1 MRDRNLEEHGMK
13 IFAAAGALALLAA
26 TGPAAAQATSWPEHP
41 VRLVVGFTPGGAA
54 DYVGRAVGDAL
65 SRVLGQPIV
74 IDNKPGAGSSLAA
87 DFVAKAAPD
96 GYTILIASPS
106 AISVN
111 PAIDPKRATTVQ
123 TLVPVAKL
131 TASPLVIAANPQIG
145 VNTIP
150 ELIEYA
156 KKNPGKVN
164 FAHAGMGSAPHLG
177 GVLFNQLA
185 GTDLTGIPFKGGA
198 PSVQSVIAGD
208 TQVTFAT
215 PPSVLPQ
222 IKAGRLVGLGVTTTE
237 RFPLVPEL
245 PGMREAGLP
254 NYRIDFWYG
263 FFVPQGTPPEIVKK
277 LFDAT
282 QVALHQPQVKAMLAR
297 EGTDVSPSASTAE
310 FQSFI
315 REENKF
321 WAKLAKDSGAKAD

>member
-1 MRDRNLEEHGMK
+1 MSRTL
-13 IFAAAGALALLAA
+13 AAGLALAIALGGSAV
-26 TGPAAAQATSWPEHP
+26 AQTTNWPERP
-41 VRLVVGFTPGGAA
+41 IKLVVGFTPGGAA
-54 DYVGRAVGDAL
+54 DYVGRSVGDAL
-65 SRVLGQPIV
+65 GRALGQPIV

-87 DFVAKAAPD
+87 DFVSKAPPD
-96 GYTILIASPS
+96 GYTVLIASPS
-106 AISVN
+106 AIAVN
-111 PAIDPKRATTVQ
+111 PSIDPKRAPAVQ
-123 TLVPVAKL
+123 SLVPVTKL
-131 TASPLVIAANPQIG
+131 TASPLVVAANPQLG
-145 VNTIP
+145 VKSVA

-185 GTDLTGIPFKGGA
+185 GTDLVPIPFKGGA

-222 IKAGRLVGLGVTTTE
+222 IKGGRLVGLGVTTTE
-237 RFPLVPEL
+237 RFPLVPDL

-254 NYRIDFWYG
+254 AYKIDFWYG
-263 FFVPQGTPPEIVKK
+263 FFVPAGTPPEIVKK

-282 QVALHQPQVKAMLAR
+282 QAALQQPQVKAALAR
-297 EGTDVSPSASTAE
+297 EGTDVSASASPAD
-310 FQSFI
+310 FAAFI
-315 REENKF
+315 KEENRF
-321 WAKLAKDSGAKAD
+321 WARLAKDSGAKAD

>member
-1 MRDRNLEEHGMK
+1 MFGS
-13 IFAAAGALALLAA
+13 FVAGALAFAFCGA
-26 TGPAAAQATSWPEHP
+26 VAAQTPGWPERP
-41 VRLVVGFTPGGAA
+41 VKLVVGFTPGGAA

-65 SRVLGQPIV
+65 ARVLGQPIV
-74 IDNKPGAGSSLAA
+74 IDNKPGAGSSIAT

-96 GYTILIASPS
+96 GYTLLIASPS
-106 AISVN
+106 SISVN
-111 PAIDPKRATTVQ
+111 PAIDPKWAGGVQ
-123 TLVPVAKL
+123 SLVPVSKL
-131 TASPLVIAANPQIG
+131 TASPLVVAANPQLGIKS
-145 VNTIP
+145 IA

-185 GTDLTGIPFKGGA
+185 GVNITPIPFKGGA

-222 IKAGRLVGLGVTTTE
+222 IKGGRLVGLGVTTTE
-237 RFPLVPEL
+237 RFPLVPDL

-263 FFVPQGTPPEIVKK
+263 FFVPAGTPPEIVKK
-277 LFDAT
+277 LFEAT
-282 QVALHQPQVKAMLAR
+282 QLALQRPEVKAALAR
-297 EGTDVSPSASTAE
+297 EGTDVSASASPAD
-310 FQSFI
+310 FAAFI